1 MAYCRQQQWPC
12 TPEEMYFNAKDELIT
27 IVPNFSVPTENAT
40 CICISGEWGPFQPN
54 RECAV
59 PLWLAHTLWK
69 RKRCSIRPPSWMAV
83 EHLDA
88 VLGLERQDASAFQPL
103 PSHYIEVAHFL
114 FTSGTDGNLPQ
125 EVFGDELSRVK
136 DLVEL
141 VQKARWNKIMAGLAT
156 LQGAITVKLNNL
168 AAMEINAVRPFF
180 LGSLNMFYT
189 YQRMEEAAIGGGSQ
203 LGGSLA
209 PSTQPLQQQPARQ
222 LRRAGGVR

>member
-1 MAYCRQQQWPC
+1 MAYCRQSQWPC

-27 IVPNFSVPTENAT
+27 IVPNFSLPTENAT
-40 CICISGEWGPFQPN
+40 ATCIGGEFGPFQPN
-54 RECAV
+54 REAAV

-69 RKRCSIRPPSWMAV
+69 RKKCSIKAPDWMNA

-103 PSHYIEVAHFL
+103 PFHYIEVAHFL

-125 EVFGDELSRVK
+125 EVFGDELARVK

-141 VQKARWNKIMAGLAT
+141 VQKARMNKILAGLTT
-156 LQGAITVKLNNL
+156 LQSAMTVKLNHL

-180 LGSLNMFYT
+180 LGSLDMFWKF
-189 YQRMEEAAIGGGSQ
+189 QQMEEGSIGGTQGH
-203 LGGSLA
+203 GGSLA
-209 PSTQPLQQQPARQ
+209 SGQQRQQAPARQ
-222 LRRAGGVR
+222 LRAGR